1 MKIKGMKNLKLVTPE
16 EHRTMNRE
24 SISIKCEVDNT
35 EIKETI
41 KLIRLLKYEVI
52 ELKKQGIGS
61 RVINK
66 ILLKSTLK
74 NAKTILD
81 SKNDLKS

>member
-1 MKIKGMKNLKLVTPE
+1 
-16 EHRTMNRE
+16 MNDKTV
-24 SISIKCEVDNT
+24 SIKCEVDNT

-52 ELKKQGIGS
+52 ELKKQGIAS

-66 ILLKSTLK
+66 ILLKKYSKNLK
-74 NAKTILD
+74 NYFR
-81 SKNDLKS
+81 

>member
-1 MKIKGMKNLKLVTPE
+1 MKNK
-16 EHRTMNRE
+16 

-52 ELKKQGIGS
+52 ELKKQGLAS
-61 RVINK
+61 KVINK
-66 ILLKSTLK
+66 ILLKK
-74 NAKTILD
+74 Y
-81 SKNDLKS
+81 SKKCKKYFW

>member
-1 MKIKGMKNLKLVTPE
+1 MKIKGMENLKLVTPE
-16 EHRTMNRE
+16 EHRSMYRE

-52 ELKKQGIGS
+52 ELKKQGIEI

-66 ILLKSTLK
+66 ILLKKHSKKLK
-74 NAKTILD
+74 NYFR
-81 SKNDLKS
+81 

>member
-1 MKIKGMKNLKLVTPE
+1 
-16 EHRTMNRE
+16 MNDKTV
-24 SISIKCEVDNT
+24 SIKCEVDNT

-52 ELKKQGIGS
+52 ELKKQGIVS

-66 ILLKSTLK
+66 ILLKKYSKNLK
-74 NAKTILD
+74 NYFR
-81 SKNDLKS
+81 